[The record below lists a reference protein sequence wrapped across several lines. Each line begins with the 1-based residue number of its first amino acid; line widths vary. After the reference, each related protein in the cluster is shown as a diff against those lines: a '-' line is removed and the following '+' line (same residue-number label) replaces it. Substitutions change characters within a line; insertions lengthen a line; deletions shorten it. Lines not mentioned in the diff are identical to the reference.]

1 MVKGSTPFLLT
12 EMMETQHLEMG
23 EAAAVLKKLDGS
35 DQEGLLQF
43 QTLALQSEGMAEE
56 LELRFETMETSQ
68 MEMVEA
74 LIAWQLKQ
82 AGLAREVL

>member
-23 EAAAVLKKLDGS
+23 AAVAELKSLGGS
-35 DQEGLLQF
+35 DLEELLHSLI
-43 QTLALQSEGMAEE
+43 LALQFEE
-56 LELRFETMETSQ
+56 IAKKLEQRFETMETSQ